1 MLIKLKLPES
11 GMGITEGTIAQWRKA
26 EGETILQGEVLAEV
40 ETAKA
45 IQEIQSPVNGVLEKI
60 LVLPG
65 ATAQVDSV
73 IALLRLKAPA

>member
-26 EGETILQGEVLAEV
+26 EGEAVSQGEVLAEV

-45 IQEIQSPVNGVLEKI
+45 IQEVQSPIDGVLEKI
-60 LVLPG
+60 VVPSG
-65 ATAQVDSV
+65 ATAAVNST
-73 IALLRLKAPA
+73 IALLRLRRPT